1 MKKISILCT
10 LVIASIS
17 VFAQPDNYVFT
28 VSKNVPYQNLVSPTI
43 VTTPGWDDFD
53 ATIPLGFN
61 FKFMGDSTNTLFF
74 DSNDMNTGTELQ
86 FNTTANTSNPFH
98 VISWFYDLEDRFNN
112 DVTKSSTVGYK
123 TDVVNAKNVTKIE
136 WNNVGFFDDTFHVDT
151 ANVQFWIYEENNA
164 LEFRIGNSSRANI
177 TSLIQDPNVYGF
189 KGPVFAFVKNL
200 TIGLAGPSADNIY
213 YPSNIN
219 TPTMDS
225 TDIMSMFTN
234 PSIIGIDSFPNA
246 NTLMRWAPA
255 VANGVNGVSLN
266 ENISVYPTLF
276 ASTFSI
282 NFKAKNNY
290 QLSVFDINGRFLFT
304 QKLAK
309 SSEKIDMSNYASGN
323 YILMLNND
331 SEKIVYQITKK

>member
-53 ATIPLGFN
+53 ATILLGFN

-74 DSNDMNTGTELQ
+74 DSNDWNTGTDIQ
-86 FNTTANTSNPFH
+86 FNTSANTSNPFH
-98 VISWFYDLEDRFNN
+98 IISWIYDLEDRYNN
-112 DVTKSSTVGYK
+112 DITKSSTVGYK

-151 ANVQFWIYEENNA
+151 ANVQLWIYEENNA

-177 TSLIQDPNVYGF
+177 TSLIQDPNTYGF

-225 TDIMSMFTN
+225 TDIMSMSTN

-255 VANGVNGVSLN
+255 VANGVNSVSLN

-282 NFKAKNNY
+282 DFKAKNNY

>member
-1 MKKISILCT
+1 
-10 LVIASIS
+10 
-17 VFAQPDNYVFT
+17 
-28 VSKNVPYQNLVSPTI
+28 
-43 VTTPGWDDFD
+43 
-53 ATIPLGFN
+53 
-61 FKFMGDSTNTLFF
+61 MGDSTNTLFF
-74 DSNDMNTGTELQ
+74 DSNDWNTGTDLQ
-86 FNTTANTSNPFH
+86 FNTRANTSNPFH
-98 VISWFYDLEDRFNN
+98 IISWTYDLEDRFNN

-255 VANGVNGVSLN
+255 VANGLNGVSLN

-282 NFKAKNNY
+282 DFKAKNNY

>member
-1 MKKISILCT
+1 MKKLSIICT
-10 LVIASIS
+10 LVIASFCA
-17 VFAQPDNYVFT
+17 FAQPDNYVFT
-28 VSKNVPYQNLVSPTI
+28 VSKNIPYQNLVSPTI
-43 VTTPGWDDFD
+43 VTTQGWDDFD
-53 ATIPLGFN
+53 AIIPLGFN

-74 DSNDMNTGTELQ
+74 ESNDINVGTDLQ
-86 FNTTANTSNPFH
+86 FNTTTNTSNPFH
-98 VISWFYDLEDRFNN
+98 AISWFYDLEDRFNN

-136 WNNVGFFDDTFHVDT
+136 WNNVGFWDDTLHVDT
-151 ANVQFWIYEENNA
+151 ANVQLWIYEENNA
-164 LEFRIGNSSRANI
+164 LEYRIGNSSRADI
-177 TSLIQDPNVYGF
+177 TSIIQDPTTYGF
-189 KGPVFAFVKNL
+189 KGPVFAFIKNL
-200 TIGLAGPSADNIY
+200 VLSTPSADNVY

-225 TDIMSMFTN
+225 TDIMTMFTN
-234 PSIIGIDSFPNA
+234 PSSIGIDSFPNA

-255 VANGVNGVSLN
+255 VVNGVHAVSLN
-266 ENISVYPTLF
+266 DHISVYPTLF

-309 SSEKIDMSNYASGN
+309 SSEKIDMSNYATGN

-331 SEKIVYQITKK
+331 SEKIIYQITKE

>member
-17 VFAQPDNYVFT
+17 AFAQPDNYVFT

-43 VTTPGWDDFD
+43 VTTQGWDDFD

-86 FNTTANTSNPFH
+86 FNTTANTANPFH
-98 VISWFYDLEDRFNN
+98 VISWFYDLEDRYNN

-136 WNNVGFFDDTFHVDT
+136 WNNVGFWDDTFHVDT
-151 ANVQFWIYEENNA
+151 ANVQLWLYEENNA
-164 LEFRIGNSSRANI
+164 LEFRIGNSSRADI

-200 TIGLAGPSADNIY
+200 SLTLAGPSADNIY

-219 TPTMDS
+219 TPAMDS

-234 PSIIGIDSFPNA
+234 PSSIGIDSFPNA

-255 VANGVNGVSLN
+255 VANGVNAVSLN
-266 ENISVYPTLF
+266 DHISVYPTLF

-282 NFKAKNNY
+282 DFKAKNNY

-309 SSEKIDMSNYASGN
+309 SSENIDMSNYASGN